1 MRTLL
6 QNRWFRV
13 LALCAL
19 LIVAP
24 IIIRNE
30 YIIHVLVMTFIFAIF
45 ALGYDLVVGRT
56 GQVSLG
62 HQAFFGAGACVTAVL
77 VVRLGLSPWLCL
89 PACLI
94 AALVLSVVIGYISL
108 RMRGAFFAIV
118 TLAFAMMIW
127 LVVKGWRGVTGG
139 EFGIVGISPLTIS
152 IPLLP
157 RITFDSPFSFYYL
170 TLALLL
176 LSIYCLS
183 RVLDSRFGRAL
194 AALRENEERASTLG
208 INAFR
213 HYIVA
218 FALGG
223 MVSSLAGFAY
233 AEYMT
238 SVTPI
243 VFSVSYM
250 IKGLI
255 MIIVGGSGT
264 LGGPLLGAF
273 IVVFIPELLRATEE
287 LQLIF
292 FGVALVVFVILMPQ
306 GIYPSLVRLWKRKV
320 TSRAST
326 SITK

>member
-6 QNRWFRV
+6 QNRWFTMP
-13 LALCAL
+13 AFCAL

-24 IIIRNE
+24 LILRSE
-30 YIIHVLVMTFIFAIF
+30 YVIHCLVLTFILAIF

-62 HQAFFGAGACVTAVL
+62 HQAFFGVGAYVTAVL
-77 VVRLGLSPWLCL
+77 AVRLQLSPWLCL

-94 AALVLSVVIGYISL
+94 FALILSVVIGYISL

-127 LVVKGWRGVTGG
+127 LFVKGWRGVTGG
-139 EFGIVGISPLTIS
+139 EFGIVGIPPLTIS

-170 TLALLL
+170 TLAFLL

-183 RVLDSRFGRAL
+183 RVLDSRLGRAV

-208 INAFR
+208 INALR
-213 HYIVA
+213 YYIVV

-233 AEYMT
+233 AAYMA

-243 VFSVSYM
+243 VLSVNYM

-273 IVVFIPELLRATEE
+273 IVVLIPELLRATQE

-292 FGVALVVFVILMPQ
+292 FGVVLVVFVILMPQ
-306 GIYPSLVRLWKRKV
+306 GIYPSLVRLWKRK
-320 TSRAST
+320 
-326 SITK
+326 ITPRR